1 MDIKKVLIEFAVTF
15 IIVYVIYYLLV
26 MKKCKKNRKLV
37 PTEVSLILS
46 FYKIDIKKIDTY
58 QITKVVSIVTSF
70 IISIIIT
77 VIGVFFDSTIILLI
91 FGTLISI
98 IVAIIFYRI
107 IGRYYEKKSNEKV
120 IKKNNKK

>member
-1 MDIKKVLIEFAVTF
+1 MDIKKVLIEFAITF